1 MNIGNLLNATGFEVL
16 SVNNYNVRWLP
27 KFELLYKIFGEKIFI
42 ILCKFYGIFNDKISD
57 IVAVAKKN

>member
-42 ILCKFYGIFNDKISD
+42 ILSSILWNF
-57 IVAVAKKN
+57 